1 MVLCQ
6 NSLIH
11 ISNYSEI
18 EVNPLLYTV
27 KKALFRI
34 NTVVLFVFLL
44 PCSKSDD
51 MKVRILLCLIP
62 LFILLSCKQDKKTR
76 YTIGVSQCSDDLWR
90 ETMNNEMQ
98 REIGFHKD
106 ASIIIRSVKDDT
118 QKQIEDIEWL
128 IAQGVDILIIS
139 PNEST
144 AFTPVIQKAYKS
156 GIPVILVDRKIDT
169 NDYTAYLGADNYLI
183 GKEVGLYAA
192 GVLNGRG
199 NIVEM
204 RGWNG
209 STSDAERHAGFMDG
223 LKNYPD
229 IQIIAEARGNFLKQ
243 EAKLQMDNILRE
255 YDQIDLVFA
264 MNDPMAAGVYEA
276 TRKYTGK
283 TPFIIGVDALPGE
296 GGGIENIQNNVQ
308 DASFIYPTGG
318 DKVIELAMKIL
329 TNQPFQRE
337 NTLYTTVVDKS
348 NVRVLQLQTEQIAEQ
363 QSKIDSIN
371 SSLNDSLVRYT
382 NQKTLFYISIIAI
395 VLITFFLLV
404 SFKAYRAKS
413 KANLLLEHQNEE
425 IKRQAEELREQKE
438 QLLSISKQL
447 EEATHAKLVFFT
459 NISHEFKTPLS
470 LILGPVESLLA
481 DGHLT
486 KEQNELLTL
495 VKKNSNRLLYL
506 ISEII
511 EFRSYEN
518 GKMKMHF
525 SEGNLKEFIE
535 EVNPLFSDWVKR
547 KRVDFSFATDSSSFE
562 MVFDKEKVE
571 KIYFNLIS
579 NALKFVNV
587 SGEVR
592 VKLITRTLEDSNYI
606 ELSVFNSGSYI
617 PPDVLNNVFDRFYKV
632 DQSGEGTGIGLS
644 LTAALVD
651 AHKGRID
658 VWSDKNTGTT
668 FCVLLP
674 LILQDSTISDSY
686 VSGYIESRLELEA
699 EDVEAETQSV
709 ASDNEDN
716 PLVLVVEDNY
726 DMRKFIQHILCKE
739 YNIITADDGADG
751 LIKAKKYIP
760 DIIISDVMMPEK
772 DGFELCR
779 LLKENVSTNHIPI
792 ILLTACSLDEQKS
805 IGFESGADAYIP
817 KPFNAHLLKIRV
829 RKLIENRQIMKEA
842 FGRNLIHDTKKESL
856 GEIEQNFIN
865 DFQSY
870 VEKYIS
876 NPDLNVDELADHLK
890 LSRSQL
896 YRKIKSL
903 TNYSPNE
910 LVRIVRLKYAKQ
922 LLNSKVKSIS
932 EVAYEAG
939 FSSPSYFAKCFK
951 DIYGESPTEY
961 LEQLK

>member
-1 MVLCQ
+1 
-6 NSLIH
+6 
-11 ISNYSEI
+11 
-18 EVNPLLYTV
+18 
-27 KKALFRI
+27 
-34 NTVVLFVFLL
+34 
-44 PCSKSDD
+44 
-51 MKVRILLCLIP
+51 MKIRILFY
-62 LFILLSCKQDKKTR
+62 FILLLLFLSCKQDKEAR

-106 ASIIIRSVKDDT
+106 ANIIIRTVKDDT
-118 QKQIEDIEWL
+118 QKQIEDIQWL
-128 IAQGVDILIIS
+128 IEQKVDLLIIS
-139 PNEST
+139 PNESK
-144 AFTPVIQKAYKS
+144 ALTPIIQKAYGS

-169 NDYTAYLGADNYLI
+169 EDYTAYVGADNYQI

-192 GVLNGRG
+192 GILNGRG
-199 NIVEM
+199 NIVEI

-209 STSDAERHAGFMDG
+209 STSDTERHAGFIDG
-223 LKNYPD
+223 LKNYPEV
-229 IQIIAEARGNFLKQ
+229 QIIAEARGDFLKE
-243 EAKLQMDNILRE
+243 EAKLQMSNILRE
-255 YDQIDLVFA
+255 YDHIDLVFA

-276 TRKYTGK
+276 IRKYTGK
-283 TPFIIGVDALPGE
+283 TPFIIGVDALAGE
-296 GGGIENIQNNVQ
+296 GGGIQNIQNNIQ
-308 DASFIYPTGG
+308 DASFIYPTDG
-318 DKVIELAMKIL
+318 DKVIDLAIKIL
-329 TNQPFQRE
+329 KDLPFQRE

-348 NVRVLQLQTEQIAEQ
+348 NVRVLLLQTEQIAEQ
-363 QSKIDSIN
+363 QLKVDSIN
-371 SSLNDSLVRYT
+371 SSLEDSLARYT
-382 NQKTLFYISIIAI
+382 NQKTLFYISIVGI

-404 SFKAYRAKS
+404 SIKGYRAKS
-413 KANLLLEHQNEE
+413 KANLQLERQNEE

-438 QLLSISKQL
+438 QLISISKQL

-470 LILGPVESLLA
+470 LILGPVESLLS
-481 DGHLT
+481 DGQLT
-486 KEQNELLTL
+486 SEQSELLTL

-518 GKMKMHF
+518 GKMRMNF
-525 SEGNLKEFIE
+525 SNGNLKEFIE
-535 EVNPLFSDWVKR
+535 DLNPLFSDWIKR
-547 KRVDFSFATDSSSFE
+547 KRVNFSFVTDNTSFD

-579 NALKFVNV
+579 NALKFVNI
-587 SGEVR
+587 SGELKVEL
-592 VKLITRTLEDSNYI
+592 KKKTLEDSDSA

-617 PPDVLNNVFDRFYKV
+617 PPEILSNIFDRFYKV
-632 DQSGEGTGIGLS
+632 DQGSEGTGIGLS

-651 AHKGRID
+651 AHKGKID
-658 VWSDKNTGTT
+658 VWSDENTGTT
-668 FCVLLP
+668 FSLLLP
-674 LILQDSTISDSY
+674 LVLDDQTMPVSY
-686 VSGYIESRLELEA
+686 ASGYIESRLELEA
-699 EDVEAETQSV
+699 NEIEPGLQLAISE
-709 ASDNEDN
+709 NEDK
-716 PLVLVVEDNY
+716 PMVLVVEDNY
-726 DMRKFIQHILCKE
+726 DMRKFIQHILNKE
-739 YNIITADDGADG
+739 YNVIIADNGADG
-751 LIKAKKYIP
+751 LSKAKKFVP

-772 DGFELCR
+772 DGFELCS

-829 RKLIENRQIMKEA
+829 RKLIENRKNMMEA
-842 FGRNLIHDTKKESL
+842 FGNNLINDIKKESI

-865 DFQSY
+865 DFQAY

-876 NPDLNVDELADHLK
+876 NPELSVDELADYLK

-896 YRKIKSL
+896 YRKIKSI

-910 LVRIVRLKYAKQ
+910 LIRIVRLKYSKQ

-961 LEQLK
+961 LEQTK

>member
-1 MVLCQ
+1 M
-6 NSLIH
+6 
-11 ISNYSEI
+11 
-18 EVNPLLYTV
+18 
-27 KKALFRI
+27 
-34 NTVVLFVFLL
+34 LFVFLL
-44 PCSKSDD
+44 PCSIFDT
-51 MKVRILLCLIP
+51 MNIRILLCFIP
-62 LFILLSCKQDKKTR
+62 LFLFFACKRDKDVR

-106 ASIIIRSVKDDT
+106 ANIIIRSVKDDT

-128 IAQGVDILIIS
+128 IEQNVNLLIIS
-139 PNEST
+139 PNESK
-144 AFTPVIQKAYKS
+144 ALTPVIQKAYKS
-156 GIPVILVDRKIDT
+156 GIPVILVDRRIDT
-169 NDYTAYLGADNYLI
+169 EDYTAYVGADNYQI

-192 GVLNGRG
+192 GILNGRG
-199 NIVEM
+199 NIVEI

-209 STSDAERHAGFMDG
+209 STSDAERHAGFVDG

-229 IQIIAEARGNFLKQ
+229 IQIIAEARGNFLKE
-243 EAKLQMDNILRE
+243 EAKLQMSNILRE
-255 YDQIDLVFA
+255 YDHIDLVFA

-276 TRKYTGK
+276 SRKYTGK
-283 TPFIIGVDALPGE
+283 TPFIIGVDALSGE
-296 GGGIENIQNNVQ
+296 GGGIQNIQNNIQ

-318 DKVIELAMKIL
+318 DKVVDLAMKIL
-329 TNQPFQRE
+329 KSRVFDRE

-371 SSLNDSLVRYT
+371 SSLNDSLERYT

-395 VLITFFLLV
+395 VLISFFLLI
-404 SFKAYRAKS
+404 SFQAYRAKS
-413 KANLLLEHQNEE
+413 KANRLLAHQNEE

-438 QLLSISKQL
+438 QLLTISKQL

-470 LILGPVESLLA
+470 LILGPVESLLSE
-481 DGHLT
+481 GCLT
-486 KEQNELLTL
+486 KDQHELLTL

-518 GKMKMHF
+518 DKMNMHF

-535 EVNPLFSDWVKR
+535 DVNPLFSDWIKR
-547 KRVDFSFATDSSSFE
+547 KRVNFSFVTDDNSFD

-579 NALKFVNV
+579 NALKFVNI
-587 SGEVR
+587 SGEVK
-592 VKLITRTLEDSNYI
+592 VELKKKILESGDYV

-617 PPDVLNNVFDRFYKV
+617 PPEILRNVFDRFYKV
-632 DQSGEGTGIGLS
+632 DQSNEGTGIGLS
-644 LTAALVD
+644 LTTALVD
-651 AHKGRID
+651 AHKGKID
-658 VWSDKNTGTT
+658 VWSDEDKGTT

-674 LILQDSTISDSY
+674 LVLDDLTISDLY
-686 VSGYIESRLELEA
+686 VPGFIESRLELETD
-699 EDVEAETQSV
+699 EIEPGPEQEISG
-709 ASDNEDN
+709 NEDK
-716 PLVLVVEDNY
+716 PIVLVVEDNY
-726 DMRKFIQHILCKE
+726 DMRKFIKHILYKE
-739 YNIITADDGADG
+739 YDIITADNGADG
-751 LIKAKKYIP
+751 ISKAKKFIP

-772 DGFELCR
+772 DGFELCS

-792 ILLTACSLDEQKS
+792 ILLTACSLDEQKA
-805 IGFESGADAYIP
+805 IGFENGADAYIP

-829 RKLIENRQIMKEA
+829 RKLIENRQKIKEA
-842 FGRNLIHDTKKESL
+842 FGNNLINDSKKESL

-865 DFQSY
+865 DFQAY
-870 VEKYIS
+870 VEKYIT
-876 NPDLNVDELADHLK
+876 NPELNVDELADHLK

-910 LVRIVRLKYAKQ
+910 LIRIVRLKYAKQ
-922 LLNSKVKSIS
+922 LLNSKIKSIS

-951 DIYGESPTEY
+951 DIYGKSPTEY
-961 LEQLK
+961 LERLE

>member
-1 MVLCQ
+1 MKIKTLLCF
-6 NSLIH
+6 I
-11 ISNYSEI
+11 
-18 EVNPLLYTV
+18 PLL
-27 KKALFRI
+27 LF
-34 NTVVLFVFLL
+34 
-44 PCSKSDD
+44 
-51 MKVRILLCLIP
+51 
-62 LFILLSCKQDKKTR
+62 LSCKQDKNIR

-106 ASIIIRSVKDDT
+106 ANIIIRSVKDDT

-128 IAQGVDILIIS
+128 IGQNVDLLVIS
-139 PNEST
+139 PNESK
-144 AFTPVIQKAYKS
+144 ALTPVIQRAYKS

-169 NDYTAYLGADNYLI
+169 EDYTAYVGADNYQI
-183 GKEVGLYAA
+183 GKEVGLYAV
-192 GVLNGRG
+192 GILNGRG

-209 STSDAERHAGFMDG
+209 STSDAERHAGFIDG
-223 LKNYPD
+223 LRNYPD
-229 IQIIAEARGNFLKQ
+229 IKIIAEARGNFLKE
-243 EAKLQMDNILRE
+243 EAKLQMSDILRE

-276 TRKYTGK
+276 SRKYTGK
-283 TPFIIGVDALPGE
+283 TPFIIGVDALSGE
-296 GGGIENIQNNVQ
+296 GGGIQNIENNVQ

-318 DKVIELAMKIL
+318 DKVVDLAMKIL
-329 TNQPFQRE
+329 KNQPFQRE

-363 QSKIDSIN
+363 QSRIDSIN
-371 SSLNDSLVRYT
+371 SSLDDSLARYT

-395 VLITFFLLV
+395 VLITFLLLI

-413 KANLLLEHQNEE
+413 KANLLLERQNEE
-425 IKRQAEELREQKE
+425 IMRQAEELREQKE
-438 QLLSISKQL
+438 QLISISKQL

-470 LILGPVESLLA
+470 LILGPVESLLG

-486 KEQNELLTL
+486 NEQHELLTL

-518 GKMKMHF
+518 GKMKMNF
-525 SEGNLKEFIE
+525 SEGNLIEFIE
-535 EVNPLFSDWVKR
+535 ELNPLFRDWIRR
-547 KRVDFSFATDSSSFE
+547 KRIDFSFVPDTASFYT
-562 MVFDKEKVE
+562 VFDKEKVE

-579 NALKFVNV
+579 NALKFVNL
-587 SGEVR
+587 SGK
-592 VKLITRTLEDSNYI
+592 VKVELKKKALEDKDYI
-606 ELSVFNSGSYI
+606 ELSVSNSGSYI
-617 PPDVLNNVFDRFYKV
+617 APEMLGNVFDRFYKV
-632 DQSGEGTGIGLS
+632 DQSNEGTGIGLS

-651 AHKGRID
+651 AHNGKID
-658 VWSDKNTGTT
+658 VWSDKDAGTT
-668 FCVLLP
+668 FSVLLP
-674 LILQDSTISDSY
+674 FVSGNAGTSAPY
-686 VSGYIESRLELEA
+686 ASGYIESRLELETD
-699 EDVEAETQSV
+699 EIEPGVQLLNPE
-709 ASDNEDN
+709 NEDK
-716 PLVLVVEDNY
+716 PMVLVVEDNY
-726 DMRKFIQHILCKE
+726 DMRKFIQYILDTE
-739 YNIITADDGADG
+739 YNVITADNGADG
-751 LIKAKKYIP
+751 LSIAKKFIP

-772 DGFELCR
+772 DGFELCSQ
-779 LLKENVSTNHIPI
+779 LKENIPTNHIPI

-829 RKLIENRQIMKEA
+829 RKLIENRQKIKEA
-842 FGRNLIHDTKKESL
+842 FGSNLINDTKKESL
-856 GEIEQNFIN
+856 GEMEQNFIN
-865 DFQSY
+865 DFQAY
-870 VEKYIS
+870 VEKFIS
-876 NPDLNVDELADHLK
+876 NPELSVDELADHLK

-910 LVRIVRLKYAKQ
+910 LIRIVRLKYAKQ
-922 LLNSKVKSIS
+922 LLNSKVSSVS

-951 DIYGESPTEY
+951 DIYGVSPTEY
-961 LEQLK
+961 IEQL

>member
-1 MVLCQ
+1 
-6 NSLIH
+6 
-11 ISNYSEI
+11 
-18 EVNPLLYTV
+18 
-27 KKALFRI
+27 
-34 NTVVLFVFLL
+34 
-44 PCSKSDD
+44 
-51 MKVRILLCLIP
+51 MKIRILLCFIP
-62 LFILLSCKQDKKTR
+62 LFLFFACKRDKDVR
-76 YTIGVSQCSDDLWR
+76 YSIGVSQCSDDLWR

-106 ASIIIRSVKDDT
+106 ANIIIRSVKDDT

-128 IAQGVDILIIS
+128 IEQDVNLLIIS
-139 PNEST
+139 PNESK
-144 AFTPVIQKAYKS
+144 ALTPVIQKAYKS
-156 GIPVILVDRKIDT
+156 GIPVILVDRRIDT
-169 NDYTAYLGADNYLI
+169 EDYTAYVGADNYQI

-192 GVLNGRG
+192 GILNGRG
-199 NIVEM
+199 NIVEI

-209 STSDAERHAGFMDG
+209 STSDAERHAGFVDG

-229 IQIIAEARGNFLKQ
+229 IRIIAEARGNFLKE
-243 EAKLQMDNILRE
+243 EAKLQMSNILRE
-255 YDQIDLVFA
+255 YDHIDLVFA

-276 TRKYTGK
+276 SRKYTGK
-283 TPFIIGVDALPGE
+283 TPFIIGVDALSGE
-296 GGGIENIQNNVQ
+296 GGGIQNIQNNIQ

-318 DKVIELAMKIL
+318 DKVVDLAMKIL
-329 TNQPFQRE
+329 KSRPFDRE

-348 NVRVLQLQTEQIAEQ
+348 NVRVLQLQTEQVAEQ

-371 SSLNDSLVRYT
+371 SSLNDSLERYT

-395 VLITFFLLV
+395 VLISFFLLI
-404 SFKAYRAKS
+404 SFQAYRAKS
-413 KANLLLEHQNEE
+413 KANRLLARQNEE

-438 QLLSISKQL
+438 QLLTISKQL

-470 LILGPVESLLA
+470 LILGPVESLLSE
-481 DGHLT
+481 GCLT
-486 KEQNELLTL
+486 KDQHELLTL

-518 GKMKMHF
+518 GKMNMHF
-525 SEGNLKEFIE
+525 SEGDLKEFIE
-535 EVNPLFSDWVKR
+535 DVNPLFSDWIKR
-547 KRVDFSFATDSSSFE
+547 KRVNFSFVTDDNSFD

-579 NALKFVNV
+579 NALKFVNI
-587 SGEVR
+587 SGK
-592 VKLITRTLEDSNYI
+592 VKVELKKKRLESGDYV

-617 PPDVLNNVFDRFYKV
+617 PPEILRNVFDRFYKV
-632 DQSGEGTGIGLS
+632 DQSNEGTGIGLS
-644 LTAALVD
+644 LTTALVD
-651 AHKGRID
+651 AHKGKID
-658 VWSDKNTGTT
+658 VWSDEDKGTT

-674 LILQDSTISDSY
+674 LVLDDLTISDLY
-686 VSGYIESRLELEA
+686 VPGFIESRLELETD
-699 EDVEAETQSV
+699 EFEPGPEQEISE
-709 ASDNEDN
+709 NEDK
-716 PLVLVVEDNY
+716 PIVLVVEDNY
-726 DMRKFIQHILCKE
+726 DMRKFIKHILYKE
-739 YNIITADDGADG
+739 YDIITADNGADG
-751 LIKAKKYIP
+751 ISKAKKFIP

-772 DGFELCR
+772 DGFELCS

-792 ILLTACSLDEQKS
+792 ILLTACSLDEQKA
-805 IGFESGADAYIP
+805 IGFENGADAYIP

-829 RKLIENRQIMKEA
+829 RKLIENRQKIKEA
-842 FGRNLIHDTKKESL
+842 FGNNLINDSKKESL

-865 DFQSY
+865 DFQAY
-870 VEKYIS
+870 VEKYIT
-876 NPDLNVDELADHLK
+876 NPELSVDELSDHLK

-903 TNYSPNE
+903 TNYPPNE
-910 LVRIVRLKYAKQ
+910 LIRIVRLKYAKQ
-922 LLNSKVKSIS
+922 LLNSKIKSIS

-961 LEQLK
+961 LERLK

>member
-1 MVLCQ
+1 
-6 NSLIH
+6 
-11 ISNYSEI
+11 
-18 EVNPLLYTV
+18 
-27 KKALFRI
+27 
-34 NTVVLFVFLL
+34 
-44 PCSKSDD
+44 
-51 MKVRILLCLIP
+51 MKVRTLLCFILLF
-62 LFILLSCKQDKKTR
+62 LFLSCKQDKDVR

-106 ASIIIRSVKDDT
+106 ASIIIRTVKDDT

-128 IAQGVDILIIS
+128 IEQNVNLLIIS
-139 PNEST
+139 PNESK
-144 AFTPVIQKAYKS
+144 ALTPVIQKAYGS

-169 NDYTAYLGADNYLI
+169 EDYTAYVGADNYQI

-192 GVLNGRG
+192 GILNGRG

-209 STSDAERHAGFMDG
+209 STSDAERHAGFVDG

-229 IQIIAEARGNFLKQ
+229 IQIIAEARGNFLKE
-243 EAKLQMDNILRE
+243 EAKLQMSNILRE
-255 YDQIDLVFA
+255 YDHIDLVFA

-276 TRKYTGK
+276 SRKYTGK
-283 TPFIIGVDALPGE
+283 TPFIIGVDALAGE
-296 GGGIENIQNNVQ
+296 GGGIQNIQNNIQ

-318 DKVIELAMKIL
+318 DKVIDLAMKIL
-329 TNQPFQRE
+329 KNQPFDRE
-337 NTLYTTVVDKS
+337 NTLYTTVIDKS

-363 QSKIDSIN
+363 QLKVDSIN
-371 SSLNDSLVRYT
+371 SSLDDSLARYT

-395 VLITFFLLV
+395 VLITFFLLI

-413 KANLLLEHQNEE
+413 KTNLQLERQNEE

-438 QLLSISKQL
+438 QLISISKQL

-470 LILGPVESLLA
+470 LILGPVESLLS

-486 KEQNELLTL
+486 DEQNELLTL

-518 GKMKMHF
+518 GKMKMNF
-525 SEGNLKEFIE
+525 SEGNLKEFISE
-535 EVNPLFSDWVKR
+535 LNPLFSDWVKR
-547 KRVDFSFATDSSSFE
+547 KRVNFSFATDSTSFD
-562 MVFDKEKVE
+562 MIFDKEKLE

-579 NALKFVNV
+579 NALKFVNI
-587 SGEVR
+587 SGEVKVELKKR
-592 VKLITRTLEDSNYI
+592 DFEEGNYV

-617 PPDVLNNVFDRFYKV
+617 PFEMLSSVFDRFYKV
-632 DQSGEGTGIGLS
+632 DQNNEGTGIGLS

-651 AHKGRID
+651 AHKGKID
-658 VWSDKNTGTT
+658 VCSKENEGTT
-668 FCVLLP
+668 FSILLP
-674 LILQDSTISDSY
+674 IVLEDIETSDSY
-686 VSGYIESRLELEA
+686 TSGYIESRLEVDTNTIEPEVQLLISE
-699 EDVEAETQSV
+699 
-709 ASDNEDN
+709 NEDK
-716 PLVLVVEDNY
+716 PVVLVVEDNY
-726 DMRKFIQHILCKE
+726 DMRKFIQHILNTE
-739 YNIITADDGADG
+739 YNVITADNGMDG
-751 LIKAKKYIP
+751 LCKAKNFIP
-760 DIIISDVMMPEK
+760 DIIISDVMMPGK
-772 DGFELCR
+772 DGFELCSQ
-779 LLKENVSTNHIPI
+779 LKENVSTNHIPI

-817 KPFNAHLLKIRV
+817 KPFNATLLKIRV
-829 RKLIENRQIMKEA
+829 RKLIENRQKMKEA
-842 FGRNLIHDTKKESL
+842 FGNSLVNDTKKESL
-856 GEIEQNFIN
+856 GELEQNFIN
-865 DFQSY
+865 DFQTY

-876 NPDLNVDELADHLK
+876 NPELSVDELAEHLK

-910 LVRIVRLKYAKQ
+910 LIRIVRLKYAKQ
-922 LLNSKVKSIS
+922 LLHSKVKSIS
-932 EVAYEAG
+932 EVAYETG

-961 LEQLK
+961 LDQLK

>member
-1 MVLCQ
+1 
-6 NSLIH
+6 
-11 ISNYSEI
+11 
-18 EVNPLLYTV
+18 
-27 KKALFRI
+27 
-34 NTVVLFVFLL
+34 
-44 PCSKSDD
+44 
-51 MKVRILLCLIP
+51 
-62 LFILLSCKQDKKTR
+62 
-76 YTIGVSQCSDDLWR
+76 
-90 ETMNNEMQ
+90 MNNEMQ

-106 ASIIIRSVKDDT
+106 ANIIIRSVKDDT

-128 IAQGVDILIIS
+128 IEQDVDLLIIS
-139 PNEST
+139 PNESKALT
-144 AFTPVIQKAYKS
+144 QIIQKAYKN

-169 NDYTAYLGADNYLI
+169 EDYTAYVGADNYQI

-192 GVLNGRG
+192 GILNGRG

-209 STSDAERHAGFMDG
+209 STSDAERHAGFIDG

-229 IQIIAEARGNFLKQ
+229 IHIIAEARGNFLK
-243 EAKLQMDNILRE
+243 EDAKLQMSNLLRE
-255 YDQIDLVFA
+255 YDHIDLVFA

-276 TRKYTGK
+276 SRKYTGK
-283 TPFIIGVDALPGE
+283 TPFIIGVDALSGE
-296 GGGIENIQNNVQ
+296 GGGIQNIENNIQ

-318 DKVIELAMKIL
+318 DKVVDLAMKIL
-329 TNQPFQRE
+329 KNQPFERE
-337 NTLYTTVVDKS
+337 NTLYTAVVDKS

-371 SSLNDSLVRYT
+371 SSLEDSLVRYT

-413 KANLLLEHQNEE
+413 KANQLLARQNEE
-425 IKRQAEELREQKE
+425 IMRQAEELREQKE

-481 DGHLT
+481 DGQLT
-486 KEQNELLTL
+486 NEQNELLTL

-518 GKMKMHF
+518 GKMKMNF
-525 SEGNLKEFIE
+525 SEENLKEFIE
-535 EVNPLFSDWVKR
+535 DLNPLFSDWIRR
-547 KRVDFSFATDSSSFE
+547 KRVNFNFVTDDVPFS
-562 MVFDKEKVE
+562 MIFDKEKVE

-579 NALKFVNV
+579 NALKFVNI
-587 SGEVR
+587 SGEVK
-592 VKLITRTLEDSNYI
+592 VELKKRTLEDVDYA

-617 PPDVLNNVFDRFYKV
+617 PSEMLKNVFDRFYKV
-632 DQSGEGTGIGLS
+632 DQSNEGTGIGLS

-651 AHKGRID
+651 AHNGKID
-658 VWSDKNTGTT
+658 VWSDENVGTT
-668 FCVLLP
+668 FSVRFP
-674 LILQDSTISDSY
+674 FVIDNMETHDSY
-686 VSGYIESRLELEA
+686 ASGYIESRLELE
-699 EDVEAETQSV
+699 T
-709 ASDNEDN
+709 NEIELGLQLPTSENDDK
-716 PLVLVVEDNY
+716 PMVLVVEDNY
-726 DMRKFIQHILCKE
+726 DMRRFIHHILNTD
-739 YNIITADDGADG
+739 YNVITANDGADG
-751 LIKAKKYIP
+751 LDKAKKFIP

-772 DGFELCR
+772 DGFELCS

-829 RKLIENRQIMKEA
+829 RKLIENRQKMKEA
-842 FGRNLIHDTKKESL
+842 FGNNLINDIKKESL
-856 GEIEQNFIN
+856 GEMEQNFIN
-865 DFQSY
+865 DFQAY
-870 VEKYIS
+870 VEEYIS
-876 NPDLNVDELADHLK
+876 NPELSVDELADHLK

-910 LVRIVRLKYAKQ
+910 LIRIVRLKYAKQ
-922 LLNSKVKSIS
+922 ILNSKIKSIS

-961 LEQLK
+961 IEQLK

>member
-1 MVLCQ
+1 MKIKVLLCF
-6 NSLIH
+6 I
-11 ISNYSEI
+11 
-18 EVNPLLYTV
+18 
-27 KKALFRI
+27 ALF
-34 NTVVLFVFLL
+34 LF
-44 PCSKSDD
+44 
-51 MKVRILLCLIP
+51 
-62 LFILLSCKQDKKTR
+62 LSCKQDKDTR

-106 ASIIIRSVKDDT
+106 ANIIIRSVKDDT

-128 IAQGVDILIIS
+128 IEQSVNLLIIS
-139 PNEST
+139 PNESK
-144 AFTPVIQKAYKS
+144 ALTPVIQKAYKS
-156 GIPVILVDRKIDT
+156 GIPVILVDRRIDT
-169 NDYTAYLGADNYLI
+169 EDYTAYVGADNYQI

-192 GVLNGRG
+192 GILNGRG

-209 STSDAERHAGFMDG
+209 STSDAERHAGFIDG
-223 LKNYPD
+223 LKNYPE
-229 IQIIAEARGNFLKQ
+229 IQIIAEARGNFLKE
-243 EAKLQMDNILRE
+243 EAKLQMSHILRE
-255 YDQIDLVFA
+255 YEHIDLVFA

-276 TRKYTGK
+276 SRKYTGK
-283 TPFIIGVDALPGE
+283 TPFIIGVDALSGE
-296 GGGIENIQNNVQ
+296 GGGIQNIQNNVQ

-318 DKVIELAMKIL
+318 DKVVDLAMKIL
-329 TNQPFQRE
+329 KNQPFHRE
-337 NTLYTTVVDKS
+337 NTLYTTVIDKS

-363 QSKIDSIN
+363 QLKIDSIN

-395 VLITFFLLV
+395 VLISFFLLV

-413 KANLLLEHQNEE
+413 KANRLLAHQNEE

-438 QLLSISKQL
+438 QLLAISKQL

-470 LILGPVESLLA
+470 LILGPVESLLT
-481 DGHLT
+481 DGYLT
-486 KEQNELLTL
+486 KEQHELLTL

-518 GKMKMHF
+518 GKMNMHF

-535 EVNPLFSDWVKR
+535 DVNPLFSEWIKR
-547 KRVDFSFATDSSSFE
+547 KRVNFSFSTDGTSFD

-579 NALKFVNV
+579 NALKFVNI
-587 SGEVR
+587 SGEVK
-592 VKLITRTLEDSNYI
+592 VKLKKKNLERGDFA

-617 PPDVLNNVFDRFYKV
+617 PPEILRNVFDRFYKV
-632 DQSGEGTGIGLS
+632 DQGSEGTGIGLS
-644 LTAALVD
+644 LTAALVE
-651 AHKGRID
+651 AHKGKID
-658 VWSDKNTGTT
+658 VWSDESAGTT

-674 LILQDSTISDSY
+674 LVLDNPAMYDSY
-686 VSGYIESRLELEA
+686 VSGYTESRLESETDEIGPELQLTTS
-699 EDVEAETQSV
+699 ED
-709 ASDNEDN
+709 EDK
-716 PLVLVVEDNY
+716 PVVLVVEDNY
-726 DMRKFIQHILCKE
+726 DMCKFIQHILNKE
-739 YNIITADDGADG
+739 YNVITADNGVDG
-751 LIKAKKYIP
+751 LSKAKKFIP
-760 DIIISDVMMPEK
+760 DIIISDVMMPGK
-772 DGFELCR
+772 DGFELCS

-792 ILLTACSLDEQKS
+792 ILLTACSLDEQKL

-829 RKLIENRQIMKEA
+829 RKLIENRQKIKEA
-842 FGRNLIHDTKKESL
+842 FGNNLINDTKKESL
-856 GEIEQNFIN
+856 GEMEQNFIN
-865 DFQSY
+865 DFQAY
-870 VEKYIS
+870 VEEYIS
-876 NPDLNVDELADHLK
+876 NSELNVDELADHLK

-910 LVRIVRLKYAKQ
+910 LIRIVRLKYAKQ

-961 LEQLK
+961 LEQL

>member
-1 MVLCQ
+1 
-6 NSLIH
+6 
-11 ISNYSEI
+11 
-18 EVNPLLYTV
+18 
-27 KKALFRI
+27 
-34 NTVVLFVFLL
+34 
-44 PCSKSDD
+44 
-51 MKVRILLCLIP
+51 MKVKILLFFIP
-62 LFILLSCKQDKKTR
+62 ILFILSCKQDKKAR

-106 ASIIIRSVKDDT
+106 VNIIIRSAKDDT
-118 QKQIEDIEWL
+118 KKQIEDIEWL
-128 IAQGVDILIIS
+128 INQDVDILVIS

-144 AFTPVIQKAYKS
+144 AFTPIIQKAYRS

-169 NDYTAYLGADNYLI
+169 DDYTAYVGADNYQI

-192 GVLNGRG
+192 GILDGRG
-199 NIVEM
+199 NIVEI

-209 STSDAERHAGFMDG
+209 STSDAERHAGFLDG

-229 IQIIAEARGNFLKQ
+229 IKVIAEARGNFLK
-243 EAKLQMDNILRE
+243 EDAKQQMSNILRE
-255 YDQIDLVFA
+255 YSQIDLVFA

-283 TPFIIGVDALPGE
+283 TPFIIGVDALSGE
-296 GGGIENIQNNVQ
+296 GVLNIQNNIQ

-318 DKVIELAMKIL
+318 DKVVDLAIRIL
-329 TNQPFQRE
+329 NNQPFERE

-348 NVRVLQLQTEQIAEQ
+348 NVRVLQLQTEQIMEQ

-371 SSLNDSLVRYT
+371 YSLNDSLVKYT
-382 NQKTLFYISIIAI
+382 NQKTLFYIAIIAI
-395 VLITFFLLV
+395 ILITFFLLI

-413 KANLLLEHQNEE
+413 KANQLLEHQNEE

-447 EEATHAKLVFFT
+447 EEATQAKLVFFT

-486 KEQNELLTL
+486 EEQYELLTL
-495 VKKNSNRLLYL
+495 IKKNSNRLLYL

-518 GKMKMHF
+518 GKMKMHYTK
-525 SEGNLKEFIE
+525 GNLKEFIE
-535 EVNPLFSDWVKR
+535 EINPLFSDWVKR
-547 KRVDFSFATDSSSFE
+547 KQINFRFIVDDASFE
-562 MVFDKEKVE
+562 MTFDKEKIE

-579 NALKFVNV
+579 NALKFVNEL
-587 SGEVR
+587 GEVR
-592 VKLITRTLEDSNYI
+592 IYLKKKILENIDYV
-606 ELSVFNSGSYI
+606 ELSVYNSGSYI
-617 PPDVLNNVFDRFYKV
+617 PLEVLNNVFDRFYKV
-632 DQSGEGTGIGLS
+632 DQSDEGTGIGLS
-644 LTAALVD
+644 LTTSLVD
-651 AHKGRID
+651 AHGGKID
-658 VWSDKNTGTT
+658 VCSDKNTGTT
-668 FCVLLP
+668 FRVLLP
-674 LILQDSTISDSY
+674 SLSNDLMPSDTY
-686 VSGYIESRLELEA
+686 VAGYTESRLELETI
-699 EDVEAETQSV
+699 ELD
-709 ASDNEDN
+709 SDFEIQISQNEDK
-716 PLVLVVEDNY
+716 PVVLVIEDNY
-726 DMRKFIQHILCKE
+726 DMRKFIQQILCKE
-739 YNIITADDGADG
+739 YSIITADNGADG
-751 LIKAKKYIP
+751 LTMAKKYIP

-779 LLKENVSTNHIPI
+779 ILKENLSTNHIPI

-805 IGFESGADAYIP
+805 VGFESGADAYIP

-829 RKLIENRQIMKEA
+829 RKLIESRQKMKEA
-842 FGRNLIHDTKKESL
+842 FSNNLINDIKIESL
-856 GEIEQNFIN
+856 GEMEQNFIN
-865 DFQSY
+865 DFQVY

-876 NPDLNVDELADHLK
+876 NSELSVDELADNLK

-910 LVRIVRLKYAKQ
+910 LIRIIRLKYAKQ
-922 LLNSKVKSIS
+922 LLNGKIKSIS

-961 LEQLK
+961 TDKLK

>member
-1 MVLCQ
+1 MKIKVLLCF
-6 NSLIH
+6 I
-11 ISNYSEI
+11 
-18 EVNPLLYTV
+18 
-27 KKALFRI
+27 ALF
-34 NTVVLFVFLL
+34 LF
-44 PCSKSDD
+44 
-51 MKVRILLCLIP
+51 
-62 LFILLSCKQDKKTR
+62 LSCKQDKDTR

-106 ASIIIRSVKDDT
+106 ANIIIRSVKDDT

-128 IAQGVDILIIS
+128 IEQSVNLLIIS
-139 PNEST
+139 PNESK
-144 AFTPVIQKAYKS
+144 ALTPVIQKAYKS
-156 GIPVILVDRKIDT
+156 GIPVILVDRRIDT
-169 NDYTAYLGADNYLI
+169 EDYTAYVGADNYQI

-192 GVLNGRG
+192 GILNGRG

-209 STSDAERHAGFMDG
+209 STSDAERHAGFIDG
-223 LKNYPD
+223 LKNYPE
-229 IQIIAEARGNFLKQ
+229 IQIIAEARGNFLKE
-243 EAKLQMDNILRE
+243 EAKLQMSHILRE
-255 YDQIDLVFA
+255 CEHIDLVFA

-276 TRKYTGK
+276 SRKYTGK
-283 TPFIIGVDALPGE
+283 TPFIIGVDALSGE
-296 GGGIENIQNNVQ
+296 GGGIQNIQNNVQ

-318 DKVIELAMKIL
+318 DKVVDLAMKIL
-329 TNQPFQRE
+329 KNQPFHRE
-337 NTLYTTVVDKS
+337 NTLYTTVIDKS

-363 QSKIDSIN
+363 QLKIDSIN

-395 VLITFFLLV
+395 VLISFFLLI

-413 KANLLLEHQNEE
+413 KANRLLAHQNEE

-438 QLLSISKQL
+438 QLLAISKQL

-470 LILGPVESLLA
+470 LILGPVESLLT
-481 DGHLT
+481 DGYLT
-486 KEQNELLTL
+486 KEQHELLTL

-518 GKMKMHF
+518 GKMNMHF

-535 EVNPLFSDWVKR
+535 DVNPLFSEWIKR
-547 KRVDFSFATDSSSFE
+547 KRVNFSFSTDGTSFD

-579 NALKFVNV
+579 NALKFVNI
-587 SGEVR
+587 SGEVK
-592 VKLITRTLEDSNYI
+592 VKLKKKTLESGDFV

-617 PPDVLNNVFDRFYKV
+617 PPDILKNVFDRFYKV
-632 DQSGEGTGIGLS
+632 DQGSEGTGIGLS
-644 LTAALVD
+644 LTAALVE
-651 AHKGRID
+651 AHKGKID
-658 VWSDKNTGTT
+658 VWSDESAGTT

-674 LILQDSTISDSY
+674 LVLDNPAMYDSY
-686 VSGYIESRLELEA
+686 VSGYTESRLESETDEIGPELQLTA
-699 EDVEAETQSV
+699 SED
-709 ASDNEDN
+709 EDK
-716 PLVLVVEDNY
+716 PVVLVVEDNY
-726 DMRKFIQHILCKE
+726 DMCKFIQHILNKE
-739 YNIITADDGADG
+739 YNIITADNGVDG
-751 LIKAKKYIP
+751 LSKAKKFIP
-760 DIIISDVMMPEK
+760 DIIISDVMMPGK
-772 DGFELCR
+772 DGFELCS

-792 ILLTACSLDEQKS
+792 ILLTACSLDEQKL

-829 RKLIENRQIMKEA
+829 RKLIENRQKIKEA
-842 FGRNLIHDTKKESL
+842 FGNNLINDTKKESL
-856 GEIEQNFIN
+856 GEMEQNFIN
-865 DFQSY
+865 DFQAY
-870 VEKYIS
+870 VEEYIS
-876 NPDLNVDELADHLK
+876 NSELNVDELADHLK

-910 LVRIVRLKYAKQ
+910 LIRIVRLKYAKQ

-961 LEQLK
+961 LEQL

>member
-1 MVLCQ
+1 
-6 NSLIH
+6 
-11 ISNYSEI
+11 
-18 EVNPLLYTV
+18 
-27 KKALFRI
+27 
-34 NTVVLFVFLL
+34 
-44 PCSKSDD
+44 
-51 MKVRILLCLIP
+51 MKIKVLLCFIAL
-62 LFILLSCKQDKKTR
+62 LFFLSCKQDKNTH

-106 ASIIIRSVKDDT
+106 ANIIIRSVKDDT

-128 IAQGVDILIIS
+128 IEQSVNLLIIS
-139 PNEST
+139 PNESK
-144 AFTPVIQKAYKS
+144 ALTPVIQKAYKS
-156 GIPVILVDRKIDT
+156 GIPVILVDRRIDT
-169 NDYTAYLGADNYLI
+169 EDYTAYVGANNYQI

-192 GVLNGRG
+192 GILNGKG
-199 NIVEM
+199 NVVEM

-209 STSDAERHAGFMDG
+209 STSDAERHAGFVDG
-223 LKNYPD
+223 LKNYPE
-229 IQIIAEARGNFLKQ
+229 IQIIAEVRGNFLKE
-243 EAKLQMDNILRE
+243 EAKLQMSYILRE

-276 TRKYTGK
+276 SRKYTGK
-283 TPFIIGVDALPGE
+283 TPFIIGVDALSGE
-296 GGGIENIQNNVQ
+296 GGGIQNIQNNVQ

-318 DKVIELAMKIL
+318 DKVIDLAMKIL
-329 TNQPFQRE
+329 KNQPFDRE

-395 VLITFFLLV
+395 ILISFFLLI

-413 KANLLLEHQNEE
+413 KANRLLAHQNEE

-438 QLLSISKQL
+438 QLLAISKQL

-470 LILGPVESLLA
+470 LILGPVESLLT
-481 DGHLT
+481 DGYLT
-486 KEQNELLTL
+486 KEQHELLTL

-518 GKMKMHF
+518 GKMNMHF

-535 EVNPLFSDWVKR
+535 DVNPLFSEWIKR
-547 KRVDFSFATDSSSFE
+547 KRVNFSFSTDGTSFD

-579 NALKFVNV
+579 NALKFVNI
-587 SGEVR
+587 SGEVK
-592 VKLITRTLEDSNYI
+592 VKLKKKNLERGDFA

-617 PPDVLNNVFDRFYKV
+617 PPEILKNVFDRFYKV
-632 DQSGEGTGIGLS
+632 DQGSEGTGIGLS
-644 LTAALVD
+644 LTAALVE
-651 AHKGRID
+651 AHKGKID
-658 VWSDKNTGTT
+658 VWSDENTGTA

-674 LILQDSTISDSY
+674 LVSDNPVMSDSY
-686 VSGYIESRLELEA
+686 VSGYTESRLES
-699 EDVEAETQSV
+699 ETDEIGTELQLT
-709 ASDNEDN
+709 ASENEDK
-716 PLVLVVEDNY
+716 PVVLVVEDNY
-726 DMRKFIQHILCKE
+726 DMCKFIQHILNKE
-739 YNIITADDGADG
+739 YTIITADNGVDG
-751 LIKAKKYIP
+751 LSKAKKFIP
-760 DIIISDVMMPEK
+760 DIIISDVMMPGK
-772 DGFELCR
+772 DGFELCS

-792 ILLTACSLDEQKS
+792 ILLTACSLDEQKL

-829 RKLIENRQIMKEA
+829 RKLIENRQKIKEA
-842 FGRNLIHDTKKESL
+842 FGNSLINDTKKESL
-856 GEIEQNFIN
+856 GEMEQNFIN
-865 DFQSY
+865 DFQAY
-870 VEKYIS
+870 VEEYIS
-876 NPDLNVDELADHLK
+876 NPELNVDELADHLK

-910 LVRIVRLKYAKQ
+910 LIRIVRLKYAKR

-961 LEQLK
+961 LEQM

>member
-1 MVLCQ
+1 
-6 NSLIH
+6 
-11 ISNYSEI
+11 
-18 EVNPLLYTV
+18 
-27 KKALFRI
+27 
-34 NTVVLFVFLL
+34 VLFVFLL
-44 PCSKSDD
+44 PCSIFDA
-51 MKVRILLCLIP
+51 MKIRILLCFIP
-62 LFILLSCKQDKKTR
+62 LFLFFACKRDKDVR
-76 YTIGVSQCSDDLWR
+76 YSIGVSQCSDDLWR

-106 ASIIIRSVKDDT
+106 ANIIIRSVKDDT

-128 IAQGVDILIIS
+128 IEQDVNLLIIS
-139 PNEST
+139 PNESK
-144 AFTPVIQKAYKS
+144 ALTPVIQKAYKS
-156 GIPVILVDRKIDT
+156 GIPVILVDRRIDT
-169 NDYTAYLGADNYLI
+169 EDYTAYVGADNYQI

-192 GVLNGRG
+192 GILNGRG
-199 NIVEM
+199 NIVEI

-209 STSDAERHAGFMDG
+209 STSDAERHAGFVDG

-229 IQIIAEARGNFLKQ
+229 IRIIAEARGNFLKE
-243 EAKLQMDNILRE
+243 EAKLQMSNILRE
-255 YDQIDLVFA
+255 YDHIDLVFA

-276 TRKYTGK
+276 SRKYTGK
-283 TPFIIGVDALPGE
+283 TPFIIGVDALSGE
-296 GGGIENIQNNVQ
+296 GGGIQNIQNNIQ

-318 DKVIELAMKIL
+318 DKVVDLAMKIL
-329 TNQPFQRE
+329 KSRPFDRE

-348 NVRVLQLQTEQIAEQ
+348 NVRVLQLQTEQVAEQ

-371 SSLNDSLVRYT
+371 SSLNDSLERYT

-395 VLITFFLLV
+395 VLISFFLLI
-404 SFKAYRAKS
+404 SFQAYRAKS
-413 KANLLLEHQNEE
+413 KANRLLARQNEE

-438 QLLSISKQL
+438 QLLTISKQL

-470 LILGPVESLLA
+470 LILGPVESLLSE
-481 DGHLT
+481 GCLT
-486 KEQNELLTL
+486 KDQHELLTL

-518 GKMKMHF
+518 GKMNMHF
-525 SEGNLKEFIE
+525 SEGDLKEFIE
-535 EVNPLFSDWVKR
+535 DVNPLFSDWIKR
-547 KRVDFSFATDSSSFE
+547 KRVNFSFVTDDNSFD

-579 NALKFVNV
+579 NALKFVNI
-587 SGEVR
+587 SGK
-592 VKLITRTLEDSNYI
+592 VKVELKKKRLESGDYV

-617 PPDVLNNVFDRFYKV
+617 PPEILRNVFDRFYKV
-632 DQSGEGTGIGLS
+632 DQSNEGTGIGLS
-644 LTAALVD
+644 LTTALVD
-651 AHKGRID
+651 AHKGKID
-658 VWSDKNTGTT
+658 VWSDEDKGTT

-674 LILQDSTISDSY
+674 LVLDDLTISDLY
-686 VSGYIESRLELEA
+686 VPGFIESRLELETD
-699 EDVEAETQSV
+699 EFEPGPEQEISE
-709 ASDNEDN
+709 NEDK
-716 PLVLVVEDNY
+716 PIVLVVEDNY
-726 DMRKFIQHILCKE
+726 DMRKFIKHILYKE
-739 YNIITADDGADG
+739 YDIITADNGADG
-751 LIKAKKYIP
+751 ISKAKKFIP

-772 DGFELCR
+772 DGFELCS

-792 ILLTACSLDEQKS
+792 ILLTACSLDEQKA
-805 IGFESGADAYIP
+805 IGFENGADAYIP

-829 RKLIENRQIMKEA
+829 RKLIENRQKIKEA
-842 FGRNLIHDTKKESL
+842 FGNNLINDSKKESL

-865 DFQSY
+865 DFQAY
-870 VEKYIS
+870 VEKYIT
-876 NPDLNVDELADHLK
+876 NPELSVDELSDHLK

-903 TNYSPNE
+903 TNYPPNE
-910 LVRIVRLKYAKQ
+910 LIRIVRLKYAKQ
-922 LLNSKVKSIS
+922 LLNSKIKSIS

-961 LEQLK
+961 LERLK

>member
-1 MVLCQ
+1 M
-6 NSLIH
+6 
-11 ISNYSEI
+11 
-18 EVNPLLYTV
+18 
-27 KKALFRI
+27 
-34 NTVVLFVFLL
+34 LFVFLL
-44 PCSKSDD
+44 PCSIFDA
-51 MKVRILLCLIP
+51 MKIRILLCFIP
-62 LFILLSCKQDKKTR
+62 LFLFFACKRDKDVR

-106 ASIIIRSVKDDT
+106 ANIIIRSVKDDT

-128 IAQGVDILIIS
+128 IEQDVNLLIIS
-139 PNEST
+139 PNESK
-144 AFTPVIQKAYKS
+144 ALTPVIQKAYKS
-156 GIPVILVDRKIDT
+156 GIPVILVDRRIDT
-169 NDYTAYLGADNYLI
+169 EDYTAYVGADNYQI

-192 GVLNGRG
+192 GILNGRG
-199 NIVEM
+199 NIVEI

-209 STSDAERHAGFMDG
+209 STSDAERHAGFVDG

-229 IQIIAEARGNFLKQ
+229 IRIIAEARGNFLKE
-243 EAKLQMDNILRE
+243 EAKLQMSNILSE
-255 YDQIDLVFA
+255 YDHIDLVFA

-276 TRKYTGK
+276 SRKYTGK
-283 TPFIIGVDALPGE
+283 TPFIIGVDALSGE
-296 GGGIENIQNNVQ
+296 GGGIQNIQNNIQ

-318 DKVIELAMKIL
+318 DKVVDLAMKIL
-329 TNQPFQRE
+329 KSQPFDRE

-348 NVRVLQLQTEQIAEQ
+348 NVRVLQLQTEQVAEQ

-371 SSLNDSLVRYT
+371 SSLNDSLERYT

-395 VLITFFLLV
+395 VLISFFLLI
-404 SFKAYRAKS
+404 SFQAYRAKS
-413 KANLLLEHQNEE
+413 KANRLLAHQNEE

-438 QLLSISKQL
+438 QLLTISKQL

-470 LILGPVESLLA
+470 LILGPVESLLSE
-481 DGHLT
+481 GCLT
-486 KEQNELLTL
+486 KDQHELLTL

-518 GKMKMHF
+518 DKMNMHF

-535 EVNPLFSDWVKR
+535 DVNPLFSDWIKR
-547 KRVDFSFATDSSSFE
+547 KRVNFSFVTDDNSFD

-579 NALKFVNV
+579 NALKFVNI
-587 SGEVR
+587 SGEVK
-592 VKLITRTLEDSNYI
+592 VELKKKILESGDYV

-617 PPDVLNNVFDRFYKV
+617 PPEILRNVFDRFYKV
-632 DQSGEGTGIGLS
+632 DQSNEGTGIGLS
-644 LTAALVD
+644 LTTALVD
-651 AHKGRID
+651 AHKGKID
-658 VWSDKNTGTT
+658 VWSDEDKGTT

-674 LILQDSTISDSY
+674 LVLDDLTISDLY
-686 VSGYIESRLELEA
+686 VPGFIESRLELETD
-699 EDVEAETQSV
+699 EFEPGLEQEISE
-709 ASDNEDN
+709 NEDK
-716 PLVLVVEDNY
+716 PIVLVVEDNY
-726 DMRKFIQHILCKE
+726 DMRKFIKHILYKE
-739 YNIITADDGADG
+739 YDIITADNGADG
-751 LIKAKKYIP
+751 ISKAKKFIP

-772 DGFELCR
+772 DGFELCS

-792 ILLTACSLDEQKS
+792 ILLTACSLDEQKA
-805 IGFESGADAYIP
+805 IGFENGADAYIP

-829 RKLIENRQIMKEA
+829 RKLIENRQKIKEA
-842 FGRNLIHDTKKESL
+842 FGNNLINDSKKESL

-865 DFQSY
+865 DFQAY
-870 VEKYIS
+870 VEKYIT
-876 NPDLNVDELADHLK
+876 NPELSVDELADHLK

-896 YRKIKSL
+896 YRKMKSL

-910 LVRIVRLKYAKQ
+910 LIRIVRLKYAKQ
-922 LLNSKVKSIS
+922 LLNSKIKSIS

-939 FSSPSYFAKCFK
+939 FSSPSYFAKCIK

-961 LEQLK
+961 LERLE

>member
-1 MVLCQ
+1 
-6 NSLIH
+6 
-11 ISNYSEI
+11 
-18 EVNPLLYTV
+18 
-27 KKALFRI
+27 
-34 NTVVLFVFLL
+34 
-44 PCSKSDD
+44 
-51 MKVRILLCLIP
+51 MKIKVLLCFIAL
-62 LFILLSCKQDKKTR
+62 LFFLSCKQDKDVR
-76 YTIGVSQCSDDLWR
+76 YTIGISQCSDDLWR

-106 ASIIIRSVKDDT
+106 ANIIIRSVKDDT

-128 IAQGVDILIIS
+128 IEQSVNLLIIS
-139 PNEST
+139 PNESK
-144 AFTPVIQKAYKS
+144 ALMPVIQKAYKS
-156 GIPVILVDRKIDT
+156 GIPVILVDRRIDT
-169 NDYTAYLGADNYLI
+169 EDYTAYVGADNYQI

-192 GVLNGRG
+192 GILNGRG
-199 NIVEM
+199 NVVEM

-209 STSDAERHAGFMDG
+209 STSDAERHAGFVDG
-223 LKNYPD
+223 LKNYPE
-229 IQIIAEARGNFLKQ
+229 IQIIAEARGNFLKE
-243 EAKLQMDNILRE
+243 EAKLQMSYILRE
-255 YDQIDLVFA
+255 YEHIDLVFA

-276 TRKYTGK
+276 SRKYTGK
-283 TPFIIGVDALPGE
+283 TPFIIGVDALSGE
-296 GGGIENIQNNVQ
+296 GGGIQNIQNNVQ

-318 DKVIELAMKIL
+318 DKVIDLAMKIL
-329 TNQPFQRE
+329 KNQPFDRE

-363 QSKIDSIN
+363 QLKIDSIN

-395 VLITFFLLV
+395 VLISFFLLV

-413 KANLLLEHQNEE
+413 KANRLLAHQNEE

-438 QLLSISKQL
+438 QLLAISKQL

-470 LILGPVESLLA
+470 LILGPVESLLT
-481 DGHLT
+481 DGYLT
-486 KEQNELLTL
+486 KEQHELLTL

-518 GKMKMHF
+518 GKMNMHF

-535 EVNPLFSDWVKR
+535 DVNPLFSEWIKR
-547 KRVDFSFATDSSSFE
+547 KRVNFSFSTDGTSFD

-579 NALKFVNV
+579 NALKFVNI
-587 SGEVR
+587 SGEVK
-592 VKLITRTLEDSNYI
+592 VKLKKKNLERGDFA

-617 PPDVLNNVFDRFYKV
+617 PPEILKNVFDRFYKV
-632 DQSGEGTGIGLS
+632 DQGSEGTGIGLS
-644 LTAALVD
+644 LTAALVE
-651 AHKGRID
+651 AHKGKID
-658 VWSDKNTGTT
+658 VWSDENTGTA

-674 LILQDSTISDSY
+674 LVSDNPVMSDSY
-686 VSGYIESRLELEA
+686 VSGYTESRLES
-699 EDVEAETQSV
+699 ETDEIGTELQLT
-709 ASDNEDN
+709 ASENEDK
-716 PLVLVVEDNY
+716 PVVLVVEDNY
-726 DMRKFIQHILCKE
+726 DMCKFIQHILNKE
-739 YNIITADDGADG
+739 YTIITADNGVDG
-751 LIKAKKYIP
+751 LSKAKKFIP
-760 DIIISDVMMPEK
+760 DIIISDVMMPGK
-772 DGFELCR
+772 DGFELCS

-792 ILLTACSLDEQKS
+792 ILLTACSLDEQKL

-829 RKLIENRQIMKEA
+829 RKLIENRQKIKEA
-842 FGRNLIHDTKKESL
+842 FGNSLINDTKKESL
-856 GEIEQNFIN
+856 GEMEQNFIN
-865 DFQSY
+865 DFQAY
-870 VEKYIS
+870 VEEYIS
-876 NPDLNVDELADHLK
+876 NPELNVDELADHLK

-910 LVRIVRLKYAKQ
+910 LIRIVRLKYAKR

-961 LEQLK
+961 LEQM

>member
-1 MVLCQ
+1 MK
-6 NSLIH
+6 IR
-11 ISNYSEI
+11 IS
-18 EVNPLLYTV
+18 
-27 KKALFRI
+27 FC
-34 NTVVLFVFLL
+34 F
-44 PCSKSDD
+44 
-51 MKVRILLCLIP
+51 ILL
-62 LFILLSCKQDKKTR
+62 FIFLSCKQNKDAR

-98 REIGFHKD
+98 REIGFYKD
-106 ASIIIRSVKDDT
+106 ANIIIRSVKDDT
-118 QKQIEDIEWL
+118 KKQKEDIEWL
-128 IAQGVDILIIS
+128 IEQNVDLLVIS
-139 PNEST
+139 PNESK
-144 AFTPVIQKAYKS
+144 ALTPVIQQAYRS
-156 GIPVILVDRKIDT
+156 GIPVILVDRKIET
-169 NDYTAYLGADNYLI
+169 EDYTAYVGADNYQI
-183 GKEVGLYAA
+183 GKEVGLYA
-192 GVLNGRG
+192 GGILNGRG
-199 NIVEM
+199 NIVEI

-209 STSDAERHAGFMDG
+209 STSDAERHAGFIDG

-229 IQIIAEARGNFLKQ
+229 IRIIAEARGNFLKE
-243 EAKLQMDNILRE
+243 EAKLQMSHILRE
-255 YDQIDLVFA
+255 YDHIDLVFA

-276 TRKYTGK
+276 SRMYTGK
-283 TPFIIGVDALPGE
+283 TPFIIGVDALSGE
-296 GGGIENIQNNVQ
+296 GGGIENIENNVQ
-308 DASFIYPTGG
+308 NASFIYPTGG
-318 DKVIELAMKIL
+318 DKVVDLAMKIL
-329 TNQPFQRE
+329 KNQPFQRE

-348 NVRVLQLQTEQIAEQ
+348 NVRVLQLQTEQISEQ

-371 SSLNDSLVRYT
+371 ASLDDSLARYT

-470 LILGPVESLLA
+470 LILGPVESLLT
-481 DGHLT
+481 GGNLT

-495 VKKNSNRLLYL
+495 VKRNSNRLLYL

-535 EVNPLFSDWVKR
+535 DLNPLFSDWIKR
-547 KRVDFSFATDSSSFE
+547 KRVNFSFTADDTPFD

-571 KIYFNLIS
+571 KIYFNLLS
-579 NALKFVNV
+579 NALKFVNR
-587 SGEVR
+587 SGEVKIELKK
-592 VKLITRTLEDSNYI
+592 KLLEDGDYA
-606 ELSVFNSGSYI
+606 ELSIVNTGSYI
-617 PPDVLNNVFDRFYKV
+617 PSEILGNVFDRFYKV
-632 DQSGEGTGIGLS
+632 DQSSEGTGIGLS

-651 AHKGRID
+651 AHKGKID
-658 VWSDKNTGTT
+658 VWSDKETGTT

-674 LILQDSTISDSY
+674 LALDDTATSGSH

-699 EDVEAETQSV
+699 DAAEPELQLP
-709 ASDNEDN
+709 APENDDR
-716 PLVLVVEDNY
+716 PMVLVVEDNY
-726 DMRKFIQHILCKE
+726 DMRKFIQHILNTE
-739 YNIITADDGADG
+739 YNVITADNGADG
-751 LIKAKKYIP
+751 LDKAKKFIP

-772 DGFELCR
+772 DGFELCK

-829 RKLIENRQIMKEA
+829 RNMIENRQKMKEA
-842 FGRNLIHDTKKESL
+842 FGNSLVNDTKKETL
-856 GEIEQNFIN
+856 GEVEQNFIN
-865 DFQSY
+865 DFQAY
-870 VEKYIS
+870 IEEHIS
-876 NPDLNVDELADHLK
+876 NSELSVDELADQLS

-910 LVRIVRLKYAKQ
+910 LIRIVRLKYAKQ

>member
-1 MVLCQ
+1 
-6 NSLIH
+6 
-11 ISNYSEI
+11 
-18 EVNPLLYTV
+18 
-27 KKALFRI
+27 
-34 NTVVLFVFLL
+34 
-44 PCSKSDD
+44 
-51 MKVRILLCLIP
+51 MKVRTLLC
-62 LFILLSCKQDKKTR
+62 FILLFLFFSCNQDKDVR

-106 ASIIIRSVKDDT
+106 ASIIIRTVKDDT

-128 IAQGVDILIIS
+128 IEQNVNLLIIS
-139 PNEST
+139 PNESK
-144 AFTPVIQKAYKS
+144 ALTPVIQKAYGS

-169 NDYTAYLGADNYLI
+169 EDYTAYVGADNYQI

-192 GVLNGRG
+192 GILNGRG
-199 NIVEM
+199 NIVEI

-209 STSDAERHAGFMDG
+209 STSDAERHAGFVDG

-229 IQIIAEARGNFLKQ
+229 IQIIAEARGNFLKE
-243 EAKLQMDNILRE
+243 EAKLQMSQILRE
-255 YDQIDLVFA
+255 YDHIDLVFA

-276 TRKYTGK
+276 SRKYTGK
-283 TPFIIGVDALPGE
+283 TPFIIGVDALAGE
-296 GGGIENIQNNVQ
+296 GGGIQNIQNNIQ

-318 DKVIELAMKIL
+318 DKVIGLAMKIL
-329 TNQPFQRE
+329 KNQPFQRE

-363 QSKIDSIN
+363 QLKVDSIN
-371 SSLNDSLVRYT
+371 SSLDDSLAKYT

-395 VLITFFLLV
+395 VLITFFLLI

-413 KANLLLEHQNEE
+413 KANLQLECQNEE

-438 QLLSISKQL
+438 QLISISKQL

-470 LILGPVESLLA
+470 LILGPVESLLS

-486 KEQNELLTL
+486 DEQNELLTL
-495 VKKNSNRLLYL
+495 VRKNSNRLLYL

-518 GKMKMHF
+518 GKMRMNF
-525 SEGNLKEFIE
+525 SNGDLKEFIE
-535 EVNPLFSDWVKR
+535 DLNPLFSDWIKR
-547 KRVDFSFATDSSSFE
+547 KRVNFSFGTDNTSFY
-562 MVFDKEKVE
+562 MVFDKEKIE

-579 NALKFVNV
+579 NALKFVNL
-587 SGEVR
+587 SGEIKVDL
-592 VKLITRTLEDSNYI
+592 KKKTLEDRDYA
-606 ELSVFNSGSYI
+606 ELSVLNSGSYI
-617 PPDVLNNVFDRFYKV
+617 PPEILSNVFDRFYKV
-632 DQSGEGTGIGLS
+632 DQGSEGTGIGLS

-651 AHKGRID
+651 AHKGKID
-658 VWSDKNTGTT
+658 VWSDENIGTT
-668 FCVLLP
+668 FCLLLP
-674 LILQDSTISDSY
+674 FVSDDQVISASY
-686 VSGYIESRLELEA
+686 ASSYIESRLELEA
-699 EDVEAETQSV
+699 DDIESGLQLSTFE
-709 ASDNEDN
+709 NEDK
-716 PLVLVVEDNY
+716 PMVLVVEDNY
-726 DMRKFIQHILCKE
+726 DMRKFIQHILNKE
-739 YNIITADDGADG
+739 YNVILADNGSDG
-751 LIKAKKYIP
+751 LSKAKKFIP

-772 DGFELCR
+772 DGFELCS

-805 IGFESGADAYIP
+805 VGFESGADAYIP

-829 RKLIENRQIMKEA
+829 RKLIENRQKMKEA
-842 FGRNLIHDTKKESL
+842 FGNNLINDTKKESL
-856 GEIEQNFIN
+856 GEMEQNFIN
-865 DFQSY
+865 DFQTY

-876 NPDLNVDELADHLK
+876 NPELSVDELADYLN

-910 LVRIVRLKYAKQ
+910 LIRIVRLKYAKQ
-922 LLNSKVKSIS
+922 LLNSKIKSIS

-961 LEQLK
+961 LDQLK